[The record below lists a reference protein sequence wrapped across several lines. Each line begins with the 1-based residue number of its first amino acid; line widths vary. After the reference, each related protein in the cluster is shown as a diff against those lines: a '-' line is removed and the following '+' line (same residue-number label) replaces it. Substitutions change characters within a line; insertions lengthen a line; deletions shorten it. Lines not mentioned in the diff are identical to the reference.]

1 MRHSSRQVLVDDVN
15 DNNPEFTQSTYESTV
30 EENTY
35 DGQHLLNVS
44 ATDADV
50 GENARLTYAIASS
63 DVIDLVDVDEHTG
76 RIVVRRS
83 LDYEAVK
90 KVSGPTPVRVRE
102 TSIPASLIVVVVFR
116 SSLRWWHTTTARL
129 GARLPLPSL

>member
-15 DNNPEFTQSTYESTV
+15 DNNPEFTQSTYEATV

-44 ATDADV
+44 ATDADA

-83 LDYEAVK
+83 LDYEATK
-90 KVSGPTPVRVRE
+90 KVSGSTFVRVRG
-102 TSIPASLIVVVVFR
+102 TSITASLIVIVVFR
-116 SSLRWWHTTTARL
+116 WSLRWWLTIMARL